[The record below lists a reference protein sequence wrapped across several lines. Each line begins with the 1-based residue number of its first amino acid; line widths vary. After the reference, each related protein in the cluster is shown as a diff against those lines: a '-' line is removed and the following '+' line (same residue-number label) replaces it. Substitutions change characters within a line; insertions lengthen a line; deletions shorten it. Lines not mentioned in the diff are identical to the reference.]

1 MKESAIVISMIA
13 FCFVSSAIPQGAETR
28 KTWDVSV
35 LKNVMI
41 PMRDGVKL
49 ATDIYLPS
57 ENGQPSD
64 QKFPVV
70 MQRTPYD
77 KEGKF
82 FKEASEFFVKN
93 GYVAVIQD
101 CRGRFQSEGVFFPF
115 IDDPE
120 DGYDTVEWMAKH
132 PSSNGKVGT
141 YGVSYMAWVQF
152 HLAALN
158 PPSLVTMIPME
169 GPINAYHYSMRSGGA
184 LHLGLLQWIV
194 AVAASSQE
202 AKDKPFIAEP
212 IMTMRTGQNFL
223 DWASRIPWRR
233 GQTPLGLTPQYEDAA
248 FKLYFDNNEYTDF
261 WRQPGLGM
269 DEYFEDYP
277 KMPILW
283 VVGWYDWYPRTISDG
298 YQKMVKLGRENQYLL
313 IGPWTHNN
321 FDPSQGDLNF
331 GNKGD
336 GIDTYDKF
344 RQLELKWFDR
354 WMKGDESVDLGE
366 PIKLFVMGGGDARK
380 APDGRLNHGGE
391 WHYTDRWPPEGVRST
406 KFFLHAD
413 GSLSDE
419 APTASGS
426 STTYTYDPNDTV
438 SSNGRCIIS
447 YGPALKLGF
456 RGMGPRDQIEL
467 ESLPGHGIPGMP
479 ISSRPDVLVFQTGP
493 LTEDVR
499 IAGNVKAVLWVS
511 SDAPDTD
518 FYVKLVD
525 LYPASA
531 DYPAGYGVPVSEGIL
546 RARYRESFEKPV
558 LMEEGKKY
566 RLEFPLQPAAN
577 VFKAN
582 HRIQIQIA
590 SSNFPNF
597 DINRNTGDPHD
608 RGWRIA
614 NNSVIHQSGNA
625 SFVELPLY
633 SVK

>member
-419 APTASGS
+419 KPSCLRLIHHLHLRSQRYGLEQRPVHHLLRSGAQTGLS
-426 STTYTYDPNDTV
+426 
-438 SSNGRCIIS
+438 
-447 YGPALKLGF
+447 
-456 RGMGPRDQIEL
+456 
-467 ESLPGHGIPGMP
+467 GHGTP
-479 ISSRPDVLVFQTGP
+479 
-493 LTEDVR
+493 
-499 IAGNVKAVLWVS
+499 
-511 SDAPDTD
+511 
-518 FYVKLVD
+518 
-525 LYPASA
+525 
-531 DYPAGYGVPVSEGIL
+531 
-546 RARYRESFEKPV
+546 
-558 LMEEGKKY
+558 
-566 RLEFPLQPAAN
+566 
-577 VFKAN
+577 
-582 HRIQIQIA
+582 
-590 SSNFPNF
+590 
-597 DINRNTGDPHD
+597 
-608 RGWRIA
+608 
-614 NNSVIHQSGNA
+614 
-625 SFVELPLY
+625 
-633 SVK
+633 